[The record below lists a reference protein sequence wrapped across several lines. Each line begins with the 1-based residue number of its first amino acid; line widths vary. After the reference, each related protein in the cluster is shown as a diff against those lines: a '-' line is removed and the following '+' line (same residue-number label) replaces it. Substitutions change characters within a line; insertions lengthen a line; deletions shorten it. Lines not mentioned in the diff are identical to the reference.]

1 MSEDVADEDMSGFPN
16 AGVRA
21 IWDLG
26 GKEVV
31 VHYQETVIWNKAIR
45 LAELVCLL
53 SVELPTEERFG
64 MRSQLT
70 RAAISV
76 PSNTAEG
83 WTRESKR
90 ERRQFLSIAHGSLA
104 ELHTQLLICER
115 TGWLRTADLT
125 EIKSL
130 IDQTSRML
138 TVLRRAA
145 RHP

>member
-1 MSEDVADEDMSGFPN
+1 M
-16 AGVRA
+16 
-21 IWDLG
+21 
-26 GKEVV
+26 
-31 VHYQETVIWNKAIR
+31 HYQETVVWNKAIR
-45 LAELVCLL
+45 LAEKVCLV
-53 SVELPTEERFG
+53 SGQLPAMERFG
-64 MRSQLT
+64 MRSQLN

-115 TGWLRTADLT
+115 VGWLRTADLP

-130 IDQTSRML
+130 IDEISRML